1 MTKKLRPVRMVKNLN
16 KSISRYSSLL
26 RYFFKF
32 NINITVLIFAGLLL
46 FSSCTKKESNVEI
59 GNKKGILYLG
69 NGQEPQDLDPHTVT
83 GVSEQRIISAL
94 MEGLVTENPKT
105 LKPEPGV
112 AKSWKVSDNGLV
124 YTFDLRKNAKWSN
137 GDPVTAEDFV
147 FSFKRILTPA
157 LGAQNAYMLYCM
169 KNAEAFNKGI
179 IKDFSEVG
187 VKALNKYTLIISLE
201 KPAPYFLSLLTNM
214 AWFPVNKK
222 VIEKFGKMNQRG
234 SKWTLPANYIG
245 NGPFKLK
252 SWEINNVIKVV
263 KNDKYWDAENVKLNE
278 VDFFPISD
286 NQAEERSFRGGL
298 LHVTYTVPTSKI
310 EKYQKNNPDIISV
323 APYLGTYYYV
333 INVKKKPLNST
344 KVRRALSL
352 AINRESLTRYVVK
365 GGKLP
370 AYSFTPP
377 DTAGYTADV
386 TIKENVEIARKLLS
400 DAGYQ
405 DGKGLPAFKI
415 MYNSSNRN
423 RKIAEAIQ
431 EMWRKN
437 LNVKVELINKDWKV
451 YLDTFRT
458 KNYTIAGCSWIGDYA
473 DPNTFLD
480 IWITDGGNNRAGWSN
495 KQYDKLMKKAST
507 TVDNKERYELF
518 KEAEDILIN
527 QAPIIPLFYYTSLFL
542 KKPEVK
548 GWYPNILDHHPL
560 KGVSLISE

>member
-1 MTKKLRPVRMVKNLN
+1 MKKPFCPIR
-16 KSISRYSSLL
+16 ISRSFLNLYIKIIVPIL
-26 RYFFKF
+26 
-32 NINITVLIFAGLLL
+32 AALLL
-46 FSSCTKKESNVEI
+46 FCSCAKKETNVEI

-94 MEGLVTENPKT
+94 LEGLVVENPKS

-112 AKSWKVSDNGLV
+112 AKSWKVGDNGLV
-124 YTFDLRKNAKWSN
+124 YTFDLRKNAEWSN
-137 GDPVTAEDFV
+137 GDPVTAKDFV
-147 FSFKRILTPA
+147 YSFKRVLTPT

-169 KNAEAFNKGI
+169 KNAEAYNKGK
-179 IKDFSEVG
+179 IKDFSKVG
-187 VKALNKYTLIISLE
+187 VKAINKHTLRITLE
-201 KPAPYFLSLLTNM
+201 KPIPYFLSLLTNM
-214 AWFPVNKK
+214 AWFPVNRKI
-222 VIEKFGKMNQRG
+222 IEKFGRMNQRG
-234 SKWTLPANYIG
+234 SKWTLPANYVG

-252 SWEINNVIKVV
+252 TWKINSVIKVE
-263 KNDKYWDAENVKLNE
+263 KNEKYWDAKNVKLNE
-278 VDFFPISD
+278 VNFFPISD
-286 NQAEERSFRGGL
+286 NQAEERAFRGGQ

-310 EKYQKNNPDIISV
+310 EKYQKNKPDIISV

-333 INVKKKPLNST
+333 INVRKTPLNDT

-352 AINRESLTRYVVK
+352 AIDRRSLAENVVK

-377 DTAGYTADV
+377 NTAGYTADAQ
-386 TIKENVEIARKLLS
+386 IKESIENARKLLA
-400 DAGYQ
+400 DAGFPE
-405 DGKGLPAFKI
+405 GKGLPVFEI
-415 MYNSSNRN
+415 MYNTSNRN
-423 RKIAEAIQ
+423 RKMAEAVQ

-437 LNVKVELINKDWKV
+437 LNVTVELVNKDWKV

-480 IWITDGGNNRAGWSN
+480 MWVSGSGNNRAGWSN
-495 KQYDKLMKKAST
+495 KQYDKLIKDASDA
-507 TVDNKERYELF
+507 DNNGERYKLF
-518 KEAEDILIN
+518 RKAEDILME

-548 GWYPNILDHHPL
+548 GWYQNILDHHPL
-560 KGVSLISE
+560 KGVHLSSDRTKNISDL

>member
-1 MTKKLRPVRMVKNLN
+1 MKKIFYPIR
-16 KSISRYSSLL
+16 ISRNFLSLYIKIIVPIL
-26 RYFFKF
+26 
-32 NINITVLIFAGLLL
+32 AALLL
-46 FSSCTKKESNVEI
+46 FFSCAKKETNVEI

-94 MEGLVTENPKT
+94 LEGLVVENPKT

-124 YTFDLRKNAKWSN
+124 YTFDLRKNAEWSN

-147 FSFKRILTPA
+147 YSFKRVLTPT

-169 KNAEAFNKGI
+169 KNAEAYNKGK
-179 IKDFSEVG
+179 IKDFSKVG
-187 VKALNKYTLIISLE
+187 VKALNKYTLRITLE
-201 KPAPYFLSLLTNM
+201 KPIPYFLSLLTNM
-214 AWFPVNKK
+214 AWFPVNRKI
-222 VIEKFGKMNQRG
+222 IEKFGRMNQRG
-234 SKWTLPANYIG
+234 SKWTLPANYVG

-252 SWEINNVIKVV
+252 TWEINSVIKVE
-263 KNDKYWDAENVKLNE
+263 KNEKYWDAKNVKLNE
-278 VDFFPISD
+278 VNFFPISD
-286 NQAEERSFRGGL
+286 NQAEERAFRGGQ

-310 EKYQKNNPDIISV
+310 EKYQKNKPDIISV

-333 INVKKKPLNST
+333 INVRKMPLNDT

-352 AINRESLTRYVVK
+352 AIDRRSLAENVVK

-377 DTAGYTADV
+377 NTAGYTADV
-386 TIKENVEIARKLLS
+386 QIKESIENARKLL
-400 DAGYQ
+400 AGAGFSE
-405 DGKGLPAFKI
+405 GKGLPVFEI
-415 MYNSSNRN
+415 MYNTSNRN

-437 LNVKVELINKDWKV
+437 LNVTVELVNKDWKV

-480 IWITDGGNNRAGWSN
+480 MWVSDSGNNRAGWSN
-495 KQYDKLMKKAST
+495 KQYDKLIKEASDA
-507 TVDNKERYELF
+507 DNNGERYKLF
-518 KEAEDILIN
+518 REAEDILME

-560 KGVSLISE
+560 KGVSLDFFDGSLSVQKKHK

>member
-1 MTKKLRPVRMVKNLN
+1 MKK
-16 KSISRYSSLL
+16 
-26 RYFFKF
+26 
-32 NINITVLIFAGLLL
+32 VLISAIILCLSAVL
-46 FSSCTKKESNVEI
+46 FFPGCSKKQTNVEI

-94 MEGLVTENPKT
+94 LEGLVTENPKT
-105 LKPEPGV
+105 LNPEPGV
-112 AKSWKVSDNGLV
+112 AKSWNVSDNGLV
-124 YTFDLRKNAKWSN
+124 YTFDLRKNAEWSN
-137 GDPVTAEDFV
+137 GDPITAEDFV
-147 FSFKRILTPA
+147 YSFKRVLTPA

-169 KNAEAFNKGI
+169 KNAEAYNKGEI
-179 IKDFSEVG
+179 NDFSKVG
-187 VKALNKYTLIISLE
+187 VKALNKYTLSIILA

-222 VIEKFGKMNQRG
+222 VVEKFGKMDQRG
-234 SKWTLPANYIG
+234 SKWTLPGNYVG

-252 SWEINNVIKVV
+252 IWEINNVIKVV
-263 KNDKYWDAENVKLNE
+263 KNDKYWDAKNVKLNE
-278 VDFFPISD
+278 VDFSPISD
-286 NQAEERSFRGGL
+286 NQAEERSFRGGQ

-310 EKYQKNNPDIISV
+310 EKYQKNKPDIISV

-333 INVKKKPLNST
+333 INVRKTPLNNT
-344 KVRRALSL
+344 KLRRALSL
-352 AINRESLTRYVVK
+352 AIDRKSLAKHVIK

-377 DTAGYTADV
+377 NTAGYTADV
-386 TIKENVEIARKLLS
+386 HVKENVEQARKLLV
-400 DAGYQ
+400 DAGYP
-405 DGKGLPAFKI
+405 DGKGLPVFEI
-415 MYNSSNRN
+415 MYNTSNN
-423 RKIAEAIQ
+423 SRKIAEAIQ

-480 IWITDGGNNRAGWSN
+480 MWVTGGGNNRAGWSN
-495 KQYDKLMKKAST
+495 KKYDELIKEASAA
-507 TVDNKERYELF
+507 DNNTERYILF
-518 KEAEDILIN
+518 KEAEDILMEK
-527 QAPIIPLFYYTSLFL
+527 APIIPLFYYTSLFL
-542 KKPEVK
+542 KRPEVK

-560 KGVSLISE
+560 KGVSLSTDSTK